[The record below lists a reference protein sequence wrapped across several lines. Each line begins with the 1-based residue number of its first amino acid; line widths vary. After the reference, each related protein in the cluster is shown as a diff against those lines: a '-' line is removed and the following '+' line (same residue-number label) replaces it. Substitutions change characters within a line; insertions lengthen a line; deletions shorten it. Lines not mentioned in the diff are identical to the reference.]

1 MTRQDVELHLAKFGM
16 WNRKGNLRA
25 AAVELEAAMRSLL
38 DFVDPAGA
46 KPVTVDPATL
56 PVISGTLHLDLTKLA
71 AENVEV
77 PVKKRAARSS
87 KKKVAPKRRSRT
99 KKAA

>member
-1 MTRQDVELHLAKFGM
+1 MTRQDVELHLDKFGM

-25 AAVELEAAMRSLL
+25 AAIELEAAMRMLL
-38 DFVDPAGA
+38 DLVDPAGA
-46 KPVTVDPATL
+46 KPVVVDPTEL
-56 PVISGTLHLDLTKLA
+56 PVISGTLHLDLSKIA

-77 PVKKRAARSS
+77 VKKPRARKA
-87 KKKVAPKRRSRT
+87 KAAPKRRTRT